1 MYTSYNQG
9 VCNNLMV
16 SSVHL
21 LHIHYV
27 NLLDDVINASKQQ
40 SSIWPDQVNNVPT
53 HYAVSMHTDLVVSSI
68 HLHIMQSV
76 CTLTWC
82 HHQWAYILCSQYAD
96 WPDGVVDAV
105 HEGGHKGVGDGLSI
119 GRQLHGVVK
128 KYVRCVCVK
137 ETVRE
142 KKQLLFYHIRE
153 TFLIW

>member
-76 CTLTWC
+76 CTTALPSSSLS
-82 HHQWAYILCSQYAD
+82 HI
-96 WPDGVVDAV
+96 P
-105 HEGGHKGVGDGLSI
+105 LSI
-119 GRQLHGVVK
+119 YGFSSFATSRQCSTVYGKVERYNLKYHSVK
-128 KYVRCVCVK
+128 FRHLK
-137 ETVRE
+137 ERWSVLMRSRQPKILNATAE
-142 KKQLLFYHIRE
+142 
-153 TFLIW
+153 